1 MKVEVRKEGV
11 TPMAKFKT
19 DTLTMVCQICK
30 DCPFLIVERDG
41 EHVECD
47 PPEGECRLDT
57 DHACFNSSVFTDN
70 LP

>member
-1 MKVEVRKEGV
+1 
-11 TPMAKFKT
+11 MAKFKT

-41 EHVECD
+41 EHVD